1 MTFIDW
7 MVWCILGY
15 FIVSHGGYLLL
26 NLRALSG
33 MRRIEQAKVLADLPH
48 IHSGLEPPISMLLT
62 TRNEASGIVASVRSM
77 LALNYPQLEVI
88 VVNDGSEDGTM
99 AVLTET
105 FDLLPFPEAY
115 RIQLPTQAVARIYRS
130 TRHPNLRVLDKTGGG
145 RADALNAGVNAA
157 RYPLVC
163 TVDRH
168 AVLHRDGLRGMVMPF
183 LENANTIATAGAIRL
198 SENSA
203 SGNRLLSRLQIAAS
217 LRTELFAT
225 LGWSAL
231 NALLIA
237 PPGIQLLRK
246 EAVIEARGYR
256 TDALAEELDLILR
269 LHRLMQDKRQ
279 PYQIKFVGDGI
290 GWREPLDNLSALK
303 TESMLRQQ
311 VLSDSMRKN
320 IALLSGRSS
329 HPAIRLAFLSLMLFE
344 WAGPLIEAFSYL
356 FIAIAFM
363 TGAIAPA
370 ACAAFFS
377 VAIGMG
383 ILLSVSSLL
392 LEEISFRSYQEP
404 DRIGKLMA
412 AAVIDN
418 LGFRQVNAYW
428 RSLGQIQRI
437 LRIGPNNRPAE
448 AARHPAL

>member
-1 MTFIDW
+1 MTFIDG

-15 FIVSHGGYLLL
+15 FIISHGGYLLL

-62 TRNEASGIVASVRSM
+62 TRNEAAGIVASVRSM

-88 VVNDGSEDGTM
+88 VVNDGSDDGTM

-130 TRHPNLRVLDKTGGG
+130 TRHPNLRVLDKAGGG

-163 TVDRH
+163 TVNRH
-168 AVLHRDGLRGMVMPF
+168 TVLHRDGLRGMVTPF

-198 SENSA
+198 SANSA

-217 LRTELFAT
+217 LRTDFFAA

-256 TDALAEELDLILR
+256 TDAVAEELDVILR

-290 GWREPLDNLSALK
+290 GWREPSDNLSALK
-303 TESMLRQQ
+303 TGSMLRQQ
-311 VLSDSMRKN
+311 ALSDSMCKN

-344 WAGPLIEAFSYL
+344 WAGPLIEASSYL
-356 FIAIAFM
+356 FIAVAFM
-363 TGAIAPA
+363 TGTIAPT

-418 LGFRQVNAYW
+418 LGYRQVNAYW

-437 LRIGPNNRPAE
+437 LRIGPNNRPTE